1 MLLQFLLDRVSEAAQ
16 GSITVHYN
24 SSVESLGMPASV
36 DDAAGVATLR
46 VVDTGS
52 GGVTEFCS
60 QRVLGCDGLNSTSLV
75 RCLCKGFNG
84 EVFIP
89 SSGRSYRLPILTIMK
104 V

>member
-1 MLLQFLLDRVSEAAQ
+1 VLLQFLLDRVSEAAQ

-24 SSVESLGMPASV
+24 SSVESLGMPTSV

-60 QRVLGCDGLNSTSLV
+60 QRVLGCDGLNSTSIV
-75 RCLCKGFNG
+75 
-84 EVFIP
+84 
-89 SSGRSYRLPILTIMK
+89 
-104 V
+104 